1 MSLGEVIAFL
11 AGTGGM
17 GKTCLTAGLAVA
29 LANAGKRVLCVDCQ
43 EGLGTLDLYLGMEQQ
58 DALSYADICR
68 GDYPLSRAAAHP
80 QLDRLHY
87 LTAPVRVIPGQ
98 PEPEAFRNMMR
109 QASQAYDFVLLNTAA
124 GLADTAL
131 LAAQCAHRCIV
142 LCGMDDPSIRTAGRV
157 ADRLQLLG
165 KTDCR
170 LVVGRVQ
177 TNLLRSMKR
186 TVDDIIDQ
194 TGLPLL
200 GLVPEDTQLLLLTA
214 AGKFSTGKKWSFAAF
229 QRIAKR
235 IQGQPVPVPTR

>member
-1 MSLGEVIAFL
+1 MGEVIALL

-43 EGLGTLDLYLGMEQQ
+43 EGLGTLDIYLGMEQQ

-68 GDYPLSRAAAHP
+68 GDYSLGRAAVHP
-80 QLDRLHY
+80 QYSSLHY
-87 LTAPVRVIPGQ
+87 LAAPVRVVPGQ
-98 PEPEAFRNMMR
+98 PDPEAFRDLVHL
-109 QASQAYDFVLLNTAA
+109 AGSAYDFVLLNTAA
-124 GLADTAL
+124 GLGDMAL

-142 LCGMDDPSIRTAGRV
+142 LSGMDDPSIRTAGRV

-177 TNLLRSMKR
+177 TGLLRSMKR
-186 TVDDIIDQ
+186 TVDDIIDR

-200 GLVPEDTQLLLLTA
+200 GLVPEDEQLLLLTA
-214 AGKFSTGKKWSFAAF
+214 AGKFAAGKKWSFAAF